1 MIKGIGV
8 SSGIGVGK
16 ILRIETLSL
25 EYSKKQFT
33 DTKTEKNR
41 FYNAIEVFSENTEA
55 RADSMRESFGA
66 KEAEILL
73 GHISIV
79 RDHFFIDEVNKLIDE
94 GQCAETAFKTI
105 CDMFI
110 QIFSDSEDDITRQ
123 RADDVRDIRSRILEI
138 LLGIDHVSLSQAFP
152 ETILCVK
159 ELTPSMIAEIK
170 KENIFGILTETG
182 STNSHSAILART
194 LEIPAV
200 MSVPNIMS
208 LTENGKAVIIDG
220 GNGEVILSPSD
231 DELKE
236 YRKKREK
243 LLHERRELQKYRG
256 KSTVS
261 ADGIKY
267 KIVCNIG
274 KPQDASKVLEFDG
287 EGVGLFRTE
296 FLFMDRS
303 SAPTEDEQFEAYKQ
317 TALILKDKP
326 LIIRTLDIGGD
337 KSIPYLSLTKED
349 NPFMGLRAIRYCLKN
364 FDLFKTQLRA
374 ILRASAFGNVSI
386 MFPLITCVEEIRQ
399 GKALVEALK
408 AELSADGI
416 DFDKNIKV
424 GIMAETAAAG
434 AIADILAKES
444 DFFSIGT
451 NDLTGYTMAAD
462 RGNSDV
468 SYLYSALQPS
478 VLRMIKSI
486 IVSAREQNIPVGM
499 CGEAAAD
506 SLMIPLLISFGLTE
520 FSVSAP
526 NVLRVRKYISE
537 WTKQK
542 ADQVAE
548 AVMKLSTE
556 REIREYLTKAI
567 LS

>member
-41 FYNAIEVFSENTEA
+41 FYNAIELFSENTEA

-79 RDHFFIDEVNKLIDE
+79 KDHFFIDEVNKLIDE

-236 YRKKREK
+236 YRKKRAVF
-243 LLHERRELQKYRG
+243 QCSG
-256 KSTVS
+256 SGST
-261 ADGIKY
+261 DD
-267 KIVCNIG
+267 N
-274 KPQDASKVLEFDG
+274 
-287 EGVGLFRTE
+287 
-296 FLFMDRS
+296 
-303 SAPTEDEQFEAYKQ
+303 
-317 TALILKDKP
+317 
-326 LIIRTLDIGGD
+326 GD
-337 KSIPYLSLTKED
+337 SNHHQSD
-349 NPFMGLRAIRYCLKN
+349 DQS
-364 FDLFKTQLRA
+364 DL
-374 ILRASAFGNVSI
+374 
-386 MFPLITCVEEIRQ
+386 
-399 GKALVEALK
+399 
-408 AELSADGI
+408 
-416 DFDKNIKV
+416 
-424 GIMAETAAAG
+424 
-434 AIADILAKES
+434 
-444 DFFSIGT
+444 
-451 NDLTGYTMAAD
+451 
-462 RGNSDV
+462 
-468 SYLYSALQPS
+468 
-478 VLRMIKSI
+478 
-486 IVSAREQNIPVGM
+486 
-499 CGEAAAD
+499 
-506 SLMIPLLISFGLTE
+506 
-520 FSVSAP
+520 
-526 NVLRVRKYISE
+526 
-537 WTKQK
+537 
-542 ADQVAE
+542 
-548 AVMKLSTE
+548 
-556 REIREYLTKAI
+556 
-567 LS
+567 